1 MAFNQVNALEFAEIK
16 AQIKEYLRSQS
27 QFSDYDFEGSS
38 LTVLIDTLAYNTYYS
53 SVNANLAVNEGFLE
67 TAVLRENVV
76 KLARMIGYTPK
87 SARSARTTCNIAVQ
101 TPFPYPKSVTIA
113 AGLVANFTGL
123 DNNNFVFSVPTDIA
137 QSVDSLTGIATFS
150 NTVLYEGLFLTDTFV
165 KDTSQRQRFI
175 LTNERVD
182 TTSMIVEVT
191 SGTITEKYLQATDI
205 TKIDSTSKVFFLEE
219 SEYQIPEIL
228 FGDGVVGKALNN
240 GDVVTVKYTTSGG
253 TGANGLKV
261 FENIGTYRDNA
272 GNAITSGITITAVSF
287 PDGGSDPETTESIKF
302 GAPKFYSAFGRAV
315 STQDYE
321 AIIPQIYPNV
331 ASIACYGGEEA
342 EPPEYGKVFLA
353 IKPRNADKLS
363 LSEKNSVL
371 KKLREYSIAAIQ
383 PTIIDPSILYIDL
396 VSFVYYNPNNTRR
409 TPDEIKNLVITTLT
423 ALNSSGEFNKFG
435 GKFKYSKAQN
445 IIDDS
450 ERSITSNITRVTM
463 RKNISVTLNARVNY
477 KICYGNR
484 INMQTSTNPA
494 VSSSGFKI
502 VGDDVN
508 TYYLNDDGNQTLR
521 LYYVKGTGEFEYID
535 GLWGSVDYDMG
546 EIVIN
551 DLIIQSTSVTNNTLQ
566 IKATPKS
573 NDLVSLRETYI
584 TMGIDNSVITVVEDT
599 ISSGSNLSGTGV
611 IPESSYCLLY
621 TSPSPRDKR
630 QSRMPSSA

>member
-409 TPDEIKNLVITTLT
+409 TADEIKNLVITTLT

-521 LYYVKGTGEFEYID
+521 LYYVKGTGEFGYID

-611 IPESSYCLLY
+611 IPESSY
-621 TSPSPRDKR
+621 
-630 QSRMPSSA
+630 

>member
-1 MAFNQVNALEFAEIK
+1 MAFNQVNSLEFNEIK

-38 LTVLIDTLAYNTYYS
+38 LTVLIDTLAYNTYYTA
-53 SVNANLAVNEGFLE
+53 VNANLAVNEGFLE

-87 SARSARTTCNIAVQ
+87 SARSARTVVNISVQ
-101 TPFPYPKSVTIA
+101 TAFPYPKSVTIA
-113 AGLVANFTGL
+113 AGLVLNYTGL
-123 DNNNFVFSVPTDIA
+123 DNNNFVFSIPTDTS
-137 QSVDSLTGIATFS
+137 QSVDSLTGIASFNNVTLF
-150 NTVLYEGLFLTDTFV
+150 EGLYLQDTFV
-165 KDTSQRQRFI
+165 KNTSQRQRFI

-182 TTSMIVEVT
+182 TSSMIVQVT
-191 SGTITEKYLQATDI
+191 SGTITEKYLQATDV

-228 FGDGVVGKALNN
+228 FGDGVVGKALLN
-240 GDVVTVKYTTSGG
+240 GDVVTVKYTTSAGR
-253 TGANGLKV
+253 GANGLKV
-261 FENIGTYRDNA
+261 FENIGTYRDNLN
-272 GNAITSGITITAVSF
+272 NAITSGITINAISF
-287 PDGGSDPETTESIKF
+287 PDGGAEPESTESIKF
-302 GAPKFYSAFGRAV
+302 SAPKFYSAFGRAV

-331 ASIACYGGEEA
+331 ASISCYGGEEA
-342 EPPEYGKVFLA
+342 EPPEFGKVFLA
-353 IKPRNADKLS
+353 IKPKNADKLS

-396 VSFVYYNPNNTRR
+396 NSFVYYNPNNTRK
-409 TPDEIKNLVITTLT
+409 TPAEVKNLVITTLT
-423 ALNSSGEFNKFG
+423 ALNASGEFNKFG
-435 GKFKYSKAQN
+435 GKFKYSKIQN
-445 IIDDS
+445 IIDQA
-450 ERSITSNITRVTM
+450 ERSITSNITKIVM
-463 RKNISVTLNARVNY
+463 RKNISVDLNTRVNY

-484 INMQTSTNPA
+484 INQQTSTNP
-494 VSSSGFKI
+494 SIMSSGFKI

-508 TYYLNDDGNQTLR
+508 TYFLNDDANGALR

-584 TMGIDNSVITVVEDT
+584 TMGIDNTVITVVEDT

-611 IPESSYCLLY
+611 IPESSY
-621 TSPSPRDKR
+621 
-630 QSRMPSSA
+630 

>member
-1 MAFNQVNALEFAEIK
+1 MAFNQVNSLEFNEIK
-16 AQIKEYLRSQS
+16 AQIKEYLKSQS

-38 LTVLIDTLAYNTYYS
+38 LTVLIDTLAYNTYYTA
-53 SVNANLAVNEGFLE
+53 VNANLAVNEGFLE

-87 SARSARTTCNIAVQ
+87 SARSARTVVNISVQ
-101 TPFPYPKSVTIA
+101 TAFPYPKSVTIA
-113 AGLVANFTGL
+113 AGLVLNYTGL
-123 DNNNFVFSVPTDIA
+123 DNNNFVFSIPTDTS
-137 QSVDSLTGIATFS
+137 QSVDSLTGIASFNNVTLF
-150 NTVLYEGLFLTDTFV
+150 EGLYLQDTFV
-165 KDTSQRQRFI
+165 KNTSQRQRFI

-182 TTSMIVEVT
+182 TSSMIVQVT
-191 SGTITEKYLQATDI
+191 SGTITEKYLQATDV

-228 FGDGVVGKALNN
+228 FGDGVVGKALLN
-240 GDVVTVKYTTSGG
+240 GDVVTVKYTTSAGR
-253 TGANGLKV
+253 GANGLKV
-261 FENIGTYRDNA
+261 FENIGTYRDNLN
-272 GNAITSGITITAVSF
+272 NAITSGITINAISF
-287 PDGGSDPETTESIKF
+287 PDGGAEPESTESIKF
-302 GAPKFYSAFGRAV
+302 SAPKFYSAFGRAV

-331 ASIACYGGEEA
+331 ASISCYGGEEA
-342 EPPEYGKVFLA
+342 EPPEFGKVFLA
-353 IKPRNADKLS
+353 IKPKNADKLS

-396 VSFVYYNPNNTRR
+396 NSFVYYNPNNTRK
-409 TPDEIKNLVITTLT
+409 TPAEVKNLVITTLT
-423 ALNSSGEFNKFG
+423 ALNASGEFNKFG
-435 GKFKYSKAQN
+435 GKFKYSKIQN
-445 IIDDS
+445 IIDQA
-450 ERSITSNITRVTM
+450 ERSITSNITKIVM
-463 RKNISVTLNARVNY
+463 RKNISVDLNTRVNY

-484 INMQTSTNPA
+484 INQQTSTNP
-494 VSSSGFKI
+494 SIMSSGFKI

-508 TYYLNDDGNQTLR
+508 TYFLNDDANGALR

-546 EIVIN
+546 DIVIN
-551 DLIIQSTSVTNNTLQ
+551 DLIIQSTVVTNNTLQ

-599 ISSGSNLSGTGV
+599 ISSGSNISGTGV
-611 IPESSYCLLY
+611 IPESSY
-621 TSPSPRDKR
+621 
-630 QSRMPSSA
+630 

>member
-1 MAFNQVNALEFAEIK
+1 MAFNQVNSLEFNEIK

-38 LTVLIDTLAYNTYYS
+38 LTVLIDTLAYNTYYTA
-53 SVNANLAVNEGFLE
+53 VNANLAVNEGFLE

-87 SARSARTTCNIAVQ
+87 SARSARTVVNISVQ
-101 TPFPYPKSVTIA
+101 TAFPYPKSVTIA
-113 AGLVANFTGL
+113 AGLVLNYTGL
-123 DNNNFVFSVPTDIA
+123 DNNNFVFSIPTDTS
-137 QSVDSLTGIATFS
+137 QSVDSLTGIASFNNVTLF
-150 NTVLYEGLFLTDTFV
+150 EGLYLQDTFV
-165 KDTSQRQRFI
+165 KNTSQRQRFI

-182 TTSMIVEVT
+182 TSSMIVQVT

-228 FGDGVVGKALNN
+228 FGDGVVGKALLN
-240 GDVVTVKYTTSGG
+240 GDVVTVKYTTSAGR
-253 TGANGLKV
+253 GANGLKV
-261 FENIGTYRDNA
+261 FENIGTYRDNLN
-272 GNAITSGITITAVSF
+272 NAITSGITINAISF
-287 PDGGSDPETTESIKF
+287 PDGGAEPETTESIKF
-302 GAPKFYSAFGRAV
+302 SAPKFYSSFGRAV

-331 ASIACYGGEEA
+331 ASISCYGGEEA
-342 EPPEYGKVFLA
+342 EPPEFGKVFLA
-353 IKPRNADKLS
+353 IKPKNADKLS

-396 VSFVYYNPNNTRR
+396 NSFVYYNPNNTRK
-409 TPDEIKNLVITTLT
+409 TPAEVKNLVITTLT
-423 ALNSSGEFNKFG
+423 ALNASGEFNKFG
-435 GKFKYSKAQN
+435 GKFKYSKIQN
-445 IIDDS
+445 IIDQA
-450 ERSITSNITRVTM
+450 ERSITSNITKIVM
-463 RKNISVTLNARVNY
+463 RKNISVDLNTRVNY

-484 INMQTSTNPA
+484 INQQTSTNP
-494 VSSSGFKI
+494 SIMSSGFKI

-508 TYYLNDDGNQTLR
+508 TYFLNDDANGALR

-551 DLIIQSTSVTNNTLQ
+551 DLIIQSTSVTNDTLQ

-584 TMGIDNSVITVVEDT
+584 TMGIDNTVITVVEDT

-611 IPESSYCLLY
+611 IPESSY
-621 TSPSPRDKR
+621 
-630 QSRMPSSA
+630 

>member
-1 MAFNQVNALEFAEIK
+1 MAFNQVNSLEFNEIK
-16 AQIKEYLRSQS
+16 AQIKEYLKSQS

-38 LTVLIDTLAYNTYYS
+38 LTVLIDTLAYNTYYTA
-53 SVNANLAVNEGFLE
+53 VNANLAVNEGFLE

-87 SARSARTTCNIAVQ
+87 SARSARTVVDISVQ
-101 TPFPYPKSVTIA
+101 TAFPYPKSVTIA
-113 AGLVANFTGL
+113 EGLVLNYTGL
-123 DNNNFVFSVPTDIA
+123 DNNNFVFSIPTDTS
-137 QSVDSLTGIATFS
+137 QSVDSLTGIASFKNVTLF
-150 NTVLYEGLFLTDTFV
+150 EGLYLQDTFV
-165 KDTSQRQRFI
+165 KNTSQRQRFI
-175 LTNERVD
+175 LTNDRVD
-182 TTSMIVEVT
+182 TSSMIVQVT
-191 SGTITEKYLQATDI
+191 SGTITEKYLQATDV

-228 FGDGVVGKALNN
+228 FGDGVVGKALLN
-240 GDVVTVKYTTSGG
+240 GDVVTVKYTTSAGR
-253 TGANGLKV
+253 GANGLKV
-261 FENIGTYRDNA
+261 FENIGTYRDNLN
-272 GNAITSGITITAVSF
+272 NAITSGITINAISF
-287 PDGGSDPETTESIKF
+287 PDGGAEPESTESIKF
-302 GAPKFYSAFGRAV
+302 SAPKFYSAFGRAV

-331 ASIACYGGEEA
+331 ASISCYGGEEA
-342 EPPEYGKVFLA
+342 EPPEFGKVFLA
-353 IKPRNADKLS
+353 IKPKNADKLS

-396 VSFVYYNPNNTRR
+396 NSFVYYNPNNTRK
-409 TPDEIKNLVITTLT
+409 TPAEVKNLVITTLT
-423 ALNSSGEFNKFG
+423 ALNASGEFNKFG
-435 GKFKYSKAQN
+435 GKFKYSKIQN
-445 IIDDS
+445 IIDQA
-450 ERSITSNITRVTM
+450 ERSITSNITKIVM
-463 RKNISVTLNARVNY
+463 RKNISVDLNTRVNY

-484 INMQTSTNPA
+484 INQQTSTNP
-494 VSSSGFKI
+494 SIMSSGFKI

-508 TYYLNDDGNQTLR
+508 TYFLNDDANGALR

-551 DLIIQSTSVTNNTLQ
+551 DLIIQSTSVTNDTLQ

-584 TMGIDNSVITVVEDT
+584 TMGIDNTVITVVEDT

-611 IPESSYCLLY
+611 IPESSY
-621 TSPSPRDKR
+621 
-630 QSRMPSSA
+630 

>member
-1 MAFNQVNALEFAEIK
+1 MAFNQVNALEFNQIK
-16 AQIKEYLRSQS
+16 AQIKEYLKAQS

-38 LTVLIDTLAYNTYYS
+38 LTVLIDTLAYNTYYT

-76 KLARMIGYTPK
+76 KLARMIGYTPSSAK
-87 SARSARTTCNIAVQ
+87 SARTIVDIAVQ
-101 TPFPYPKSVTIA
+101 TAFPYPKSVTIA
-113 AGLVANFTGL
+113 AGLVLNFTGL
-123 DNNNFVFSVPTDIA
+123 DNNNFVFSVPTDIS
-137 QSVDSLTGIATFS
+137 QSVDSLTGIASFN
-150 NTVLYEGLFLTDTFV
+150 NTVLFEGLFLTDTFV
-165 KDTSQRQRFI
+165 KDTTQRQRFI

-228 FGDGVVGKALNN
+228 FGDGVIGKSLEN
-240 GDVVTVKYTTSGG
+240 GDVVTVKYTTSAGR
-253 TGANGLKV
+253 GANGLKV
-261 FENIGTYRDNA
+261 FENIGTYRDNLN
-272 GNAITSGITITAVSF
+272 NAITSGISISAVQF
-287 PDGGSDPETTESIKF
+287 PDGGAEPESTESIKF
-302 GAPKFYSAFGRAV
+302 SAPKFYSAFGRAV
-315 STQDYE
+315 STRDYE

-342 EPPEYGKVFLA
+342 EPPEFGKVFLA
-353 IKPRNADKLS
+353 IKPKNADKLS

-371 KKLREYSIAAIQ
+371 KKLREFSVAAIQ
-383 PTIIDPSILYIDL
+383 PTIIDPSILFIDL

-409 TPDEIKNLVITTLT
+409 EPAEIKNLVITTLT
-423 ALNSSGEFNKFG
+423 ALNASGEFNKFG
-435 GKFKYSKAQN
+435 GKFKYSKVQN
-445 IIDDS
+445 IIDAA

-463 RKNISVTLNARVNY
+463 RKNVTVDLNTRVNY

-484 INMQTSTNPA
+484 INKQTSTDPA
-494 VSSSGFKI
+494 VLSSGFKI

-508 TYYLNDDGNQTLR
+508 TYFLNDDGTGTLR

-584 TMGIDNSVITVVEDT
+584 TMGIDNSVVTVVEDT

-611 IPESSYCLLY
+611 IPESSY
-621 TSPSPRDKR
+621 
-630 QSRMPSSA
+630 

>member
-1 MAFNQVNALEFAEIK
+1 MAFNQVNALEFNQIK
-16 AQIKEYLRSQS
+16 AQIKEYLRSQD

-53 SVNANLAVNEGFLE
+53 AVNANLAVNEGFLE

-87 SARSARTTCNIAVQ
+87 SARSARTTVDIAVQ
-101 TPFPYPKSVTIA
+101 TPFPYPKSVTIS
-113 AGLVANFTGL
+113 AGLVLNFTGL
-123 DNNNFVFSVPTDIA
+123 DNNNFVFSIPTDTS

-150 NTVLYEGLFLTDTFV
+150 NTVLFEGLFLTDTFV
-165 KDTSQRQRFI
+165 KDTTQRQRFI
-175 LTNERVD
+175 LTNDKVD

-205 TKIDSTSKVFFLEE
+205 TRIDSTSKVFFLEE

-228 FGDGVVGKALNN
+228 FGDGVIGKALLN
-240 GDVVTVKYTTSGG
+240 GDVVTVRYTTSSGN
-253 TGANGLKV
+253 GANGLKV

-272 GNAITSGITITAVSF
+272 GNAISSGITITAVSF
-287 PDGGSDPETTESIKF
+287 PDGGSEPETTESIKF

-331 ASIACYGGEEA
+331 SSIACYGGEEA
-342 EPPEYGKVFLA
+342 EPPEFGKVFLA
-353 IKPRNADKLS
+353 IKPKNADKLS

-371 KKLREYSIAAIQ
+371 KKLREYSVAAIQ
-383 PTIIDPSILYIDL
+383 PTIIDPSILYVDL

-409 TPDEIKNLVITTLT
+409 TPAEVKNLVITTLT

-445 IIDDS
+445 IIDDA
-450 ERSITSNITRVTM
+450 ERSITSNITRITM
-463 RKNISVTLNARVNY
+463 RKNITIDLNQRVNY

-484 INMQTSTNPA
+484 VNQQTSTDPA
-494 VSSSGFKI
+494 IISSGFKI
-502 VGDDVN
+502 VGDDIN
-508 TYYLNDDGNQTLR
+508 TYYLNDDGAGTLR

-551 DLIIQSTSVTNNTLQ
+551 DLILQSTVVANNTLQ
-566 IKATPKS
+566 LKAVPKS

-584 TMGIDNSVITVVEDT
+584 TLGIDNSVITVVEDT

-611 IPESSYCLLY
+611 IPESSY
-621 TSPSPRDKR
+621 
-630 QSRMPSSA
+630 

>member
-1 MAFNQVNALEFAEIK
+1 MAFNQVNALEFNQIK
-16 AQIKEYLRSQS
+16 AQIKEYLRSQD

-38 LTVLIDTLAYNTYYS
+38 LTVLIDTLAYNTYYTA
-53 SVNANLAVNEGFLE
+53 VNANLAVNEGFLE

-87 SARSARTTCNIAVQ
+87 SARSARTTVDITVQ
-101 TPFPYPKSVTIA
+101 TPFPYPKSVTIS
-113 AGLVANFTGL
+113 AGLVLNFTGL
-123 DNNNFVFSVPTDIA
+123 DNNNFVFSIPTDTS

-150 NTVLYEGLFLTDTFV
+150 NTVLFEGLFLTDTFV
-165 KDTSQRQRFI
+165 KDTTQRQRFI
-175 LTNERVD
+175 LTNDKVD

-228 FGDGVVGKALNN
+228 FGDGVIGKALTN
-240 GDVVTVKYTTSGG
+240 GDVVTVRYTTSSGN
-253 TGANGLKV
+253 GANGLKV

-272 GNAITSGITITAVSF
+272 GNAISSGITVTAVSF
-287 PDGGSDPETTESIKF
+287 PDGGSEPESTESIKF
-302 GAPKFYSAFGRAV
+302 SAPKFYSAFGRAV

-331 ASIACYGGEEA
+331 SSIACYGGEEA
-342 EPPEYGKVFLA
+342 EPPEFGKVFLA
-353 IKPRNADKLS
+353 IKPKNADKLS

-371 KKLREYSIAAIQ
+371 KKLREYSVAAIQ
-383 PTIIDPSILYIDL
+383 PTIIDPSILYVDL

-409 TPDEIKNLVITTLT
+409 TPAEIKNLVITILT

-435 GKFKYSKAQN
+435 GKFKYSKIQN
-445 IIDDS
+445 IIDEA
-450 ERSITSNITRVTM
+450 ERSITSNITRIMM
-463 RKNISVTLNARVNY
+463 RKNITIDLNQRVNY

-484 INMQTSTNPA
+484 VNQQTSTDPA
-494 VSSSGFKI
+494 IMSSGFKI
-502 VGDDVN
+502 VGDDIN
-508 TYYLNDDGNQTLR
+508 TYYLNDDGAGTLR

-566 IKATPKS
+566 LKAVPKS

-584 TMGIDNSVITVVEDT
+584 TLGIDNSVITVVEDT

-611 IPESSYCLLY
+611 IPESSY
-621 TSPSPRDKR
+621 
-630 QSRMPSSA
+630 

>member
-1 MAFNQVNALEFAEIK
+1 MAFNQVNALEFNQIK
-16 AQIKEYLRSQS
+16 AQIKEYLKAQS

-38 LTVLIDTLAYNTYYS
+38 LTVLIDTLAYNTYYT

-76 KLARMIGYTPK
+76 KLARMIGYTPSSAK
-87 SARSARTTCNIAVQ
+87 SARTIVDIAVQ
-101 TPFPYPKSVTIA
+101 TAFPYPKSVTIA
-113 AGLVANFTGL
+113 AGLVLNFTGL
-123 DNNNFVFSVPTDIA
+123 DNNNFVFSVPTDIS
-137 QSVDSLTGIATFS
+137 QSVDSLTGIASFN
-150 NTVLYEGLFLTDTFV
+150 NTVLFEGLFLTDTFV
-165 KDTSQRQRFI
+165 KDTTQRQRFI

-228 FGDGVVGKALNN
+228 FGDGVIGKSLEN
-240 GDVVTVKYTTSGG
+240 GDVVTVKYTTSAGR
-253 TGANGLKV
+253 GANGLKV
-261 FENIGTYRDNA
+261 FENIGTYRDNLN
-272 GNAITSGITITAVSF
+272 NAITSGISISAVQF
-287 PDGGSDPETTESIKF
+287 PDGGAEPESTESIKF
-302 GAPKFYSAFGRAV
+302 SAPKFYSAFGRAV
-315 STQDYE
+315 STRDYE

-342 EPPEYGKVFLA
+342 EPPEFGKVFLA
-353 IKPRNADKLS
+353 IKPKNADKLS

-371 KKLREYSIAAIQ
+371 KKLREFSVAAIQ
-383 PTIIDPSILYIDL
+383 PTIIDPSILFIDL

-409 TPDEIKNLVITTLT
+409 EPAEIKNLVITTLT
-423 ALNSSGEFNKFG
+423 ALNASGEFNKFG
-435 GKFKYSKAQN
+435 GKFKYSKVQN
-445 IIDDS
+445 IIDAA

-463 RKNISVTLNARVNY
+463 RKNVTVDLNTRVNY

-484 INMQTSTNPA
+484 INKQTSTDPA
-494 VSSSGFKI
+494 VLSSGFKI

-508 TYYLNDDGNQTLR
+508 TYFLNDDGTGTLR

-584 TMGIDNSVITVVEDT
+584 TMGIDNSVITVIEDT

-611 IPESSYCLLY
+611 IPESSY
-621 TSPSPRDKR
+621 
-630 QSRMPSSA
+630 

>member
-1 MAFNQVNALEFAEIK
+1 MAFNQVNALEFNEIK

-38 LTVLIDTLAYNTYYS
+38 LTVLIDALAYNTYYT

-76 KLARMIGYTPK
+76 KLARMIGYTPN
-87 SARSARTTCNIAVQ
+87 SARSARTTVNIAVQ
-101 TPFPYPKSVTIA
+101 TPFPYPTSVTIN
-113 AGLVANFTGL
+113 AGLVLNFTGL
-123 DNNNFVFSVPTDIA
+123 DNNNFVFSIPSDVS

-150 NTVLYEGLFLTDTFV
+150 NQVLFEGLYLTDTFV

-175 LTNERVD
+175 LTNDRVD
-182 TTSMIVEVT
+182 TTSMVIEVT

-228 FGDGVVGKALNN
+228 FGDGVIGKALNN
-240 GDVVTVKYTTSGG
+240 GDVVTVKYTTSAGV
-253 TGANGLKV
+253 GANGLKV
-261 FENIGTYRDNA
+261 FENIGSYKDNL

-287 PDGGSDPETTESIKF
+287 PDGGAEPESTEAIKF
-302 GAPKFYSAFGRAV
+302 SAPKFYSAFGRAV
-315 STQDYE
+315 STRDYE

-342 EPPEYGKVFLA
+342 EPPEFGKVFLA
-353 IKPRNADKLS
+353 IKPKNADKLS

-371 KKLREYSIAAIQ
+371 KKLREYSVAAVQ

-409 TPDEIKNLVITTLT
+409 SPAEVKNLIISTLNT
-423 ALNSSGEFNKFG
+423 LNASAEFNKFG
-435 GKFKYSKAQN
+435 GKFKYSKIQN
-445 IIDDS
+445 IIDDA
-450 ERSITSNITRVTM
+450 ERSITSNITRVVM
-463 RKNISVTLNARVNY
+463 RKNITVDLNTRVNY

-484 INMQTSTNPA
+484 INQQTATSP
-494 VSSSGFKI
+494 SIISSGFKV
-502 VGDDVN
+502 VGDDIN
-508 TYYLNDDGNQTLR
+508 TYYLNDDGNKTLR

-551 DLIIQSTSVTNNTLQ
+551 DLIIQSTNIANNTLQ

-611 IPESSYCLLY
+611 IPESSY
-621 TSPSPRDKR
+621 
-630 QSRMPSSA
+630 

>member
-38 LTVLIDTLAYNTYYS
+38 LTVLIDTLAYNTYYTA
-53 SVNANLAVNEGFLE
+53 VNANLAVNEGFLE

-87 SARSARTTCNIAVQ
+87 SARSARTTVDIAVQ
-101 TPFPYPKSVTIA
+101 TPFPYPKSVTIS
-113 AGLVANFTGL
+113 AGLVLNFTGL
-123 DNNNFVFSVPTDIA
+123 DNNNFVFSIPTDTS

-150 NTVLYEGLFLTDTFV
+150 NTVLFEGLFLTDTFV

-175 LTNERVD
+175 LTNDKVD

-228 FGDGVVGKALNN
+228 FGDGVVGKALTN
-240 GDVVTVKYTTSGG
+240 GDVVTVKYSTSGG

-287 PDGGSDPETTESIKF
+287 PDGGAEPESTESIKF

-321 AIIPQIYPNV
+321 AIVPQIYPNV

-342 EPPEYGKVFLA
+342 EPPEFGKVFLA

-409 TPDEIKNLVITTLT
+409 TPAEIKNLVITTLT
-423 ALNSSGEFNKFG
+423 ALNSSSEFNKFG

-450 ERSITSNITRVTM
+450 ERSITSNITRITM
-463 RKNISVTLNARVNY
+463 RKNITVDLNQRVNY

-484 INMQTSTNPA
+484 INMQTTTNPA

-508 TYYLNDDGNQTLR
+508 TYYLNDDGNKTLR

-611 IPESSYCLLY
+611 IPESSY
-621 TSPSPRDKR
+621 
-630 QSRMPSSA
+630 

>member
-1 MAFNQVNALEFAEIK
+1 MAFNQVNALEFNEIK
-16 AQIKEYLRSQS
+16 AQIKEYLKSQS

-38 LTVLIDTLAYNTYYS
+38 LTVLIDTLAYNTYYTA
-53 SVNANLAVNEGFLE
+53 VNANLAVNEGFLE

-87 SARSARTTCNIAVQ
+87 SARSARTTVDIAVQ
-101 TPFPYPKSVTIA
+101 TPFPYPKSVTIS
-113 AGLVANFTGL
+113 AGLVLNFTGL
-123 DNNNFVFSVPTDIA
+123 DNNNFVFSIPTDTS

-150 NTVLYEGLFLTDTFV
+150 NTVLFEGLFLTDTFV

-175 LTNERVD
+175 LTNDKVD

-228 FGDGVVGKALNN
+228 FGDGVIGKALTN
-240 GDVVTVKYTTSGG
+240 GDVVTVRYTTSSGN
-253 TGANGLKV
+253 GANGLKV

-272 GNAITSGITITAVSF
+272 GNSISSGITITAVSF
-287 PDGGSDPETTESIKF
+287 PDGGSEPETTESIKF

-321 AIIPQIYPNV
+321 AIIHQIYPNV
-331 ASIACYGGEEA
+331 SSIACYGGEEA
-342 EPPEYGKVFLA
+342 EPPEFGKVFLA
-353 IKPRNADKLS
+353 IKPKNADKLS

-371 KKLREYSIAAIQ
+371 KKLREYSVAAIQ
-383 PTIIDPSILYIDL
+383 PTIIDPSILYVDL

-409 TPDEIKNLVITTLT
+409 TPAEIKNLVITTLT

-450 ERSITSNITRVTM
+450 ERSITSNITRIMM
-463 RKNISVTLNARVNY
+463 RKNITVDLNQRVNY

-484 INMQTSTNPA
+484 VNQQTSTDPA
-494 VSSSGFKI
+494 IISSGFKI
-502 VGDDVN
+502 VGDDIN
-508 TYYLNDDGNQTLR
+508 TYYLNDDGAGTLR

-551 DLIIQSTSVTNNTLQ
+551 DLIIQSTVVANNTLQ
-566 IKATPKS
+566 IKAVPKS

-584 TMGIDNSVITVVEDT
+584 TLGIDNSVITVVEDT

-611 IPESSYCLLY
+611 IPESSY
-621 TSPSPRDKR
+621 
-630 QSRMPSSA
+630 

>member
-1 MAFNQVNALEFAEIK
+1 MAFNQVNALEFNQIK
-16 AQIKEYLRSQS
+16 AQIKEYLRSQD

-38 LTVLIDTLAYNTYYS
+38 LTVLIDTLAYNTYYTA
-53 SVNANLAVNEGFLE
+53 VNANLAVNEGFLE

-101 TPFPYPKSVTIA
+101 TAFPYPKSVTIS
-113 AGLVANFTGL
+113 AGLVLNFTGL
-123 DNNNFVFSVPTDIA
+123 DNNNFVFSIPTDTS

-150 NTVLYEGLFLTDTFV
+150 NTVLFEGLFLTDTFV
-165 KDTSQRQRFI
+165 KDTTQRQRFI
-175 LTNERVD
+175 LTNDKVD

-228 FGDGVVGKALNN
+228 FGDGVIGKALTN
-240 GDVVTVKYTTSGG
+240 GDVVTVRYTTSSGI
-253 TGANGLKV
+253 GANGLKV

-272 GNAITSGITITAVSF
+272 GNAISSGITVTAVSF
-287 PDGGSDPETTESIKF
+287 PDGGSEPETTESIKF

-331 ASIACYGGEEA
+331 SSIACYGGEEA
-342 EPPEYGKVFLA
+342 EPPEFGKVFLA
-353 IKPRNADKLS
+353 IKPKNADKLS

-371 KKLREYSIAAIQ
+371 KKLREYSVAAIQ
-383 PTIIDPSILYIDL
+383 PTIIDPSILYVDL

-409 TPDEIKNLVITTLT
+409 TPAEIKNLVITTLT

-450 ERSITSNITRVTM
+450 ERSITSNITRIMM
-463 RKNISVTLNARVNY
+463 RKNITVDLNQRVNY

-484 INMQTSTNPA
+484 VNQQTSTDPA
-494 VSSSGFKI
+494 IISSGFKI
-502 VGDDVN
+502 VGDDIN
-508 TYYLNDDGNQTLR
+508 TYYLNDDGAGTLR

-551 DLIIQSTSVTNNTLQ
+551 DLIIQSTSVANNTLQ
-566 IKATPKS
+566 LKAVPKS

-584 TMGIDNSVITVVEDT
+584 TLGIDNSVITVVEDT

-611 IPESSYCLLY
+611 IPESSY
-621 TSPSPRDKR
+621 
-630 QSRMPSSA
+630 